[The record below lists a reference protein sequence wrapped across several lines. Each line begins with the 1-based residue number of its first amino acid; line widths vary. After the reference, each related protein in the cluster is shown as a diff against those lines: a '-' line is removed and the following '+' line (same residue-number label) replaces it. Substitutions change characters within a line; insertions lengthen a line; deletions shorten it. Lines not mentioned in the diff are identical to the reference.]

1 MNKVQGFADECIVRL
16 NEDINDPNSVY
27 QKVNKVFDML
37 PLAALVEEKILCLH
51 AGKLF
56 WFYVVG
62 IGKKLTSVE

>member
-1 MNKVQGFADECIVRL
+1 MRL

-51 AGKLF
+51 AGNLVEVKF
-56 WFYVVG
+56 EG
-62 IGKKLTSVE
+62 IGKKLVSVE